1 MMNISLVTRND
12 AFDCDQHDAA
22 LLSNRYLSIDQKLLY
37 RLIGFRNEMEK
48 KQ

>member
-1 MMNISLVTRND
+1 MMKIFLATRND
-12 AFDCDQHDAA
+12 EFDCDQHDAA
-22 LLSNRYLSIDQKLLY
+22 LLSKRFLSIDQKLLY